1 MGKLLFLLDSYHITT
16 ENKKEYL
23 SILFLIWCTIRDS
36 PLLPLASA
44 NWLSLSLKLSLA
56 TNSPPDCLFNA
67 ATLSGDGV
75 DRCLRQIK
83 GDGGRESY
91 KRTRGAFSPSQ
102 YATITFQG
110 RVLLLYKIN
119 KDMEK
124 SMSLLMVH
132 HQGLAALASGKC

>member
-16 ENKKEYL
+16 KNKKEYL
-23 SILFLIWCTIRDS
+23 SILFFIWCTIRDS

-110 RVLLLYKIN
+110 RVLLLYKI
-119 KDMEK
+119 KMVGPYGPTIF
-124 SMSLLMVH
+124 LVH
-132 HQGLAALASGKC
+132 HQGLEPGTH

>member
-1 MGKLLFLLDSYHITT
+1 MDQPFS
-16 ENKKEYL
+16 
-23 SILFLIWCTIRDS
+23 WCARRDS
-36 PLLPLASA
+36 PPLLSASA
-44 NWLSLSLKLSLA
+44 DWLSLSLKLSLA

-102 YATITFQG
+102 YAPITFQG
-110 RVLLLYKIN
+110 LI
-119 KDMEK
+119 
-124 SMSLLMVH
+124 
-132 HQGLAALASGKC
+132 